1 MSGQNSGLKI
11 NVVIADDQPLV
22 VESVERLLSTMSDVG
37 SARIVDTVDALFDHL
52 RQHACHL
59 VIIDPAIAAGP
70 GVTPKGLALL
80 RKLRIHYPAVL
91 LIVLTAETSA
101 DLLQNVVELG
111 VTGLVSTRDDA
122 SSLADAIERALER
135 HCFLGPA
142 VCSRI
147 YGSVHWRDDPQAVG
161 QRLSKR
167 ELEVLVDYTAGLA
180 VIEIAARHG
189 RSIKTI
195 SAQKCAAMRKL
206 AIHTD
211 VDLFNWWAKVG
222 KLVEAETSGTS
233 GTSET
238 MEATERP
245 SPVEA

>member
-1 MSGQNSGLKI
+1 MSGHSSGMKI
-11 NVVIADDQPLV
+11 NAVIADDQPLV
-22 VESVERLLSTMSDVG
+22 VESVERLLKSMSDVA
-37 SARIVDTVDALFDHL
+37 SQTTVDTADALFEHL
-52 RQHACHL
+52 REHPCHL
-59 VIIDPAIAAGP
+59 VIIDPGIATGP

-91 LIVLTAETSA
+91 LIVLTSETSS

-111 VTGLVSTRDDA
+111 VTGLVSTRDDV
-122 SSLADAIERALER
+122 SSLAAAVERALDR

-147 YGSVHWRDDPQAVG
+147 NGSAHWRDDPQAVG

-211 VDLFNWWAKVG
+211 VDLFSWWAKVG
-222 KLVEAETSGTS
+222 QHVEVEATT
-233 GTSET
+233 
-238 MEATERP
+238 A
-245 SPVEA
+245 VEA